1 MCIFV
6 ADKVLHICLPGHEK
20 KWIFFHWSFE
30 NQELFNE
37 NLYENLEDFK
47 FQFVVK
53 VQNIS

>member
-6 ADKVLHICLPGHEK
+6 ADKVLQICLPGHEK

-30 NQELFNE
+30 NEELFNE
-37 NLYENLEDFK
+37 KLFEKLKGFK

-53 VQNIS
+53 GQNIS